1 MGDNLVPN
9 GLSMVRKP
17 RLAEFSSLGLRAGS
31 QLAWAERLR
40 NAAVGE
46 WCSQCRF
53 CGIITMFID
62 YYELL
67 EISPNANSETIERIF
82 RYFAMRYHPDNQ
94 DTGDESRFSGIVE
107 AHNTLKDP
115 VKRARYDVQY
125 RDHLSFRRELS
136 EEASNAKGLE
146 RDVVI
151 QARLLSLL
159 YVKRRQDVN
168 NPGIG
173 DEELERLSGC
183 PREHLEF
190 HLWYLKAKG
199 WIARIENGMFAIT
212 VDGIDRANSEHRRET
227 SATRLLDHST

>member
-1 MGDNLVPN
+1 
-9 GLSMVRKP
+9 
-17 RLAEFSSLGLRAGS
+17 
-31 QLAWAERLR
+31 
-40 NAAVGE
+40 
-46 WCSQCRF
+46 
-53 CGIITMFID
+53 MFAD

-67 EISPNANSETIERIF
+67 EISPRANLETIERIF

-94 DTGDESRFSGIVE
+94 DSGDEARFSEIVE

-115 VKRARYDVQY
+115 VKRAQYDIQY
-125 RDHLSFRRELS
+125 RDNLNVRRELT
-136 EEASNAKGLE
+136 EEASNTKGLE

-151 QARLLSLL
+151 QAKLLALL

-183 PREHLEF
+183 PREHLDF

-212 VDGIDRANSEHRRET
+212 VEGIDRANSEYPRKAT
-227 SATRLLDHST
+227 VTRLLDHAH